1 MSIVLLLVSKSTGLQ
16 ESCLSDYHKTTGFNV
31 HYTLALSTST
41 QWLVQPLK
49 EEEFIFFSKL
59 AKVII

>member
-1 MSIVLLLVSKSTGLQ
+1 MSIILLLVSKSTGLQ

-31 HYTLALSTST
+31 HYTLCTIYKYTVASSASE
-41 QWLVQPLK
+41 

-59 AKVII
+59 AKAII